1 MTLEEILALEDI
13 DQKIEYLKKGRKTPM
28 PNSNELWD
36 EWNPDRHPIMI
47 NKELFPDREVLI
59 EEKKEGIDTKG
70 NPIEIPAKYKTEPIN
85 RIPLPLEQDIVNI
98 QTAFTVGTEP
108 ALNCDPQY
116 DAEENLFSALKH
128 IFRKNKIKYQNK
140 RIVRAWLAETE
151 VAEYWYAVK
160 DDSFWAKIMRKAK
173 KTFGGKVKPSM
184 TLRSVIWS
192 PFRGDKLYPFF
203 ENEDYLALSREYK
216 KKDING
222 QEITCFM
229 TVTSTHV
236 YQWEQTDGWHEV
248 KDKTFKHGFEK
259 NPSLY
264 AWRAEP
270 YCRKIKPIRERL
282 EKLLSSFG
290 DCIDYHF
297 FPILM
302 LFGDVGGLLGK
313 TKDRMVKLEGE
324 GANAQYLVWQQA
336 PDVVKYEAETLTNQ
350 AYDLTNTPRI
360 SFSVLKGFS
369 GNAPSGDA
377 FKFLF
382 MGAHM
387 AVSNHAEVIG
397 EFLQRRVNFLVSALG
412 SINPSEYMEAS
423 KTIDI
428 ETEIVPYMIDNLSEK
443 VTTAVKASGGPIWST
458 KEGIMFAGNADRVDE
473 EMKLI
478 KDEQETR
485 EKNAQNIAY

>member
-1 MTLEEILALEDI
+1 MTLEEILALDDI
-13 DQKIEYLKKGRKTPM
+13 DLKIEYLKKGRKTPM
-28 PNSNELWD
+28 PNTNELWD

-47 NKELFPDREVLI
+47 DKELYPDREVLV
-59 EEKKEGIDTKG
+59 EEAKSDVDTKG
-70 NPIEIPAKYKTEPIN
+70 NPIEVPAKYKTEPVN

-108 ALNCDPQY
+108 ALNCDPQN
-116 DAEENLFSALKH
+116 DTEKSLLAALKH
-128 IFRKNKIKYQNK
+128 IFRTNKIKYQNK

-160 DDSFWAKIMRKAK
+160 DDSFWIKFWSKVK
-173 KTFGGKVKPSM
+173 KTFGGTVKPNVK
-184 TLRSVIWS
+184 LRSAIWS

-216 KKDING
+216 RKDVND

-229 TVTSTHV
+229 TITDTHV
-236 YQWEQTDGWHEV
+236 YQWEQIDGWHEV
-248 KDKTFKHGFEK
+248 KDKTFKHGFQK
-259 NPSLY
+259 NPSIY
-264 AWRAEP
+264 AWRPES
-270 YCRKIKPIRERL
+270 YCHKIKPIRARL
-282 EKLLSSFG
+282 EKLLSGFG

-313 TKDRMVKLEGE
+313 TKDRMVKLEGD

-428 ETEIVPYMIDNLSEK
+428 ESEIVPYMIDNLSEK
-443 VTTAVKASGGPIWST
+443 VTTAVKATGGPIWST

-473 EMKLI
+473 ELKEI
-478 KDEQETR
+478 KEDS
-485 EKNAQNIAY
+485 EKNEINIVK